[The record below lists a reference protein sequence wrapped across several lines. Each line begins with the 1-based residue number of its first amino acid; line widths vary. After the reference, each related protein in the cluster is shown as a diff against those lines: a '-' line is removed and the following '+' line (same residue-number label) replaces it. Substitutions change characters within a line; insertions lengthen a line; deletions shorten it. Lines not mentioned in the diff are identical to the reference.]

1 MKDGLGQEIKVGST
15 VAWIGG
21 KTQYA
26 GVRKYEVVKINKA
39 QIRVAYQSGDV
50 KLTSSVYPCNVIVLD
65 NLLDKNKVTVN
76 RQEHEK
82 LKEDS
87 DLLFALKNN
96 KVEETECY
104 ENALK
109 DLKDGSHLL

>member
-15 VAWIGG
+15 VVWVGG

-26 GVRKYEVVKINKA
+26 GVRRYEVINISKAKIRILPKHGNP
-39 QIRVAYQSGDV
+39 
-50 KLTSSVYPCNVIVLD
+50 KLATSIYPDHVIVVD
-65 NLLDKNKVTVN
+65 DLLDKDKVRVNKD
-76 RQEHEK
+76 EHEK

-104 ENALK
+104 KNALK
-109 DLKDGSHLL
+109 DLEDGSHLL